1 MKNYQHFINPIIR
14 DKYSESTIF
23 KYKFLFIILR
33 KREESLKKFL
43 KKSTM
48 LKKNYKKK
56 DFIYL
61 ELKKIYK
68 KSYLN
73 NLHEKKII
81 KYYKMFNI
89 YLRLLCP
96 NKNETSAM
104 SYLYLGAILLKLK
117 EINKL
122 QKINIILKILDKIIT
137 SKKYFFDQDEKN
149 IFATLISYEKKCI
162 EKLIYQ

>member
-1 MKNYQHFINPIIR
+1 
-14 DKYSESTIF
+14 
-23 KYKFLFIILR
+23 
-33 KREESLKKFL
+33 
-43 KKSTM
+43 
-48 LKKNYKKK
+48 
-56 DFIYL
+56 
-61 ELKKIYK
+61 
-68 KSYLN
+68 
-73 NLHEKKII
+73 
-81 KYYKMFNI
+81 
-89 YLRLLCP
+89 
-96 NKNETSAM
+96 M